1 MTYQTKK
8 NITFHVIHVNVSTDS
23 RCSRTLPKNIAI
35 ESAHCG
41 CEINLCEDWV
51 LVEDVWKAWSNM
63 IEGRALYQRVIL
75 KHV

>member
-1 MTYQTKK
+1 MTYETK
-8 NITFHVIHVNVSTDS
+8 NITFHVIRVKVSSDS
-23 RCSRTLPKNIAI
+23 RCSRTLPMNIAI